1 MRFYFNKTKH
11 VYIFGISIN
20 ANRPSI
26 IFDLG
31 IYSLAIVFGKEKV
44 NE

>member
-1 MRFYFNKTKH
+1 MKIYFHKTKH

-31 IYSLAIVFGKEKV
+31 IYSLAIVFGKEKID
-44 NE
+44 E

>member
-1 MRFYFNKTKH
+1 MKIVTHKTKH

-20 ANRPSI
+20 LNRLSI

-31 IYSLAIVFGKEKV
+31 IYSLAILFGKEK
-44 NE
+44 